1 MLSRRR
7 RSARQAYNFIY
18 FLANFYYHF
27 LLGTKIKG
35 KIRLKEKKL
44 ILVAN
49 HRSFNDPPL
58 IGTFAYSFRRSFD
71 VYLLAKKELF
81 HINPFFTKILKLLHA
96 IPLDR
101 TGMDATAIK
110 EALDALERENYLVIF
125 PEGTRNKTDELLEG
139 KSGVGYIALKSGAK
153 IVPIFLKNTDKP
165 FLRQLLRLDRIEL
178 IVGEPIILPQLRPNS
193 KNSKIVTSIIMK
205 ELKRL
210 KDENSCC

>member
-1 MLSRRR
+1 MLSKRR

-35 KIRLKEKKL
+35 KIRLKERKL

-58 IGTFAYSFRRSFD
+58 VGTFAYSFRRSFD

-81 HINPFFTKILKLLHA
+81 EINPFFTKILKLLHA

-110 EALDALERENYLVIF
+110 QALEALENENYLVIF
-125 PEGTRNKTDELLEG
+125 PEGTRNKTDKLLEG
-139 KSGVGYIALKSGAK
+139 KSGVGYLALKSKAK
-153 IVPIFLKNTDKP
+153 IIPIFLKNTDKP
-165 FLRQLLRLDRIEL
+165 FIRQLLRLDRIEL
-178 IVGEPIILPQLRPNS
+178 IVGEPIVLPELPPNS
-193 KNSKIVTSIIMK
+193 KNSKMVTSIIMK
-205 ELKRL
+205 EIERL
-210 KDENSCC
+210 GNENHSC

>member
-27 LLGTKIKG
+27 LLGAKVKG
-35 KIRLKEKKL
+35 KIKLKERKL

-58 IGTFAYSFRRSFD
+58 VGTFAYSFRRSFD

-81 HINPFFTKILKLLHA
+81 EINPFFTKILKLLHA

-110 EALDALERENYLVIF
+110 QALEALEKENYLVIF
-125 PEGTRNKTDELLEG
+125 PEGTRNKTDKLLEG
-139 KSGVGYIALKSGAK
+139 KSGVGYIALKSKAK

-165 FLRQLLRLDRIEL
+165 FIRQLLRLDRIEL
-178 IVGEPIILPQLRPNS
+178 IVGDPIVLPELPPNS
-193 KNSKIVTSIIMK
+193 KNSKMVTSIIMK
-205 ELKRL
+205 EIERL
-210 KDENSCC
+210 GNENHSC